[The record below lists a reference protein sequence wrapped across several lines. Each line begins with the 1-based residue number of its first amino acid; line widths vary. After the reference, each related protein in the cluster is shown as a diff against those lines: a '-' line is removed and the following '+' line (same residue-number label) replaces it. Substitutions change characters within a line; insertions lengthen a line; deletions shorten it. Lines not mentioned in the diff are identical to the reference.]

1 MDIIPCP
8 DGLFWTTSIPQGSV
22 HVDFPDAIA
31 TMEVSDLAAQ
41 DSLNIFNAL
50 SCGPSVPA
58 VVSFDVDWGPA
69 LDRYQA
75 SDADQGFTVRG
86 WLTGTSMSWTAQS
99 AGATYQSADE
109 DTSVFALV
117 VKERNG
123 RFFG

>member
-1 MDIIPCP
+1 VPCP
-8 DGLFWTTSIPQGSV
+8 DGLFWTTHIPQRSV
-22 HVDFPDAIA
+22 HVAFPDAIA

-41 DSLNIFNAL
+41 DQFDIFNAL
-50 SCGPSVPA
+50 SCGPSAPA

-75 SDADQGFTVRG
+75 SDAAQDFTARG
-86 WLTGTSMSWTAQS
+86 WLTDSAMSWTAES
-99 AGATYQSADE
+99 AGASYESVGDAA
-109 DTSVFALV
+109 SVFALV